1 MTRSLDAIRS
11 DFPALA
17 WPIRGK
23 PLIYLDNAATT
34 QVPRPVLD
42 RVTAHYLEGHANVY
56 RGSYALSQQASAQVE
71 QARETL
77 ARFLGAPCPESIVF
91 TSGATA
97 SINLAAQS
105 FLERQLGPGQAVVVT
120 GMEHHSNFLPWQ
132 RLCRL
137 TGAQLREAPVTG
149 DGTLDLEALGTMLDE
164 TVRLVAVCA
173 VSNVLGTVNPVET
186 ITAMAHRVGAA
197 VLVDG
202 AQAIRHQRWNLE
214 QSEID
219 FFCCSGHKMMAPTGT
234 GILYVRP
241 ERWNQMEPTI
251 LGGGMV
257 ERVFPEYVTF
267 APMPHRLEAGTPNI
281 GGILALARAADYLE
295 ELGLEELFRYERAL
309 TTQLERIL
317 SELPRVHVLGR
328 PEARIGV
335 VSVTAEDAT
344 AADLAAMMDKYG
356 VALRAG
362 SQCAQPLLRSMGLSG
377 VLRFSTAFYNTEAE
391 LEQAGQAMAHCLT
404 RLRRWAK

>member
-1 MTRSLDAIRS
+1 M
-11 DFPALA
+11 
-17 WPIRGK
+17 
-23 PLIYLDNAATT
+23 
-34 QVPRPVLD
+34 
-42 RVTAHYLEGHANVY
+42 
-56 RGSYALSQQASAQVE
+56 
-71 QARETL
+71 
-77 ARFLGAPCPESIVF
+77 
-91 TSGATA
+91 
-97 SINLAAQS
+97 
-105 FLERQLGPGQAVVVT
+105 
-120 GMEHHSNFLPWQ
+120 
-132 RLCRL
+132 
-137 TGAQLREAPVTG
+137 
-149 DGTLDLEALGTMLDE
+149 
-164 TVRLVAVCA
+164 
-173 VSNVLGTVNPVET
+173 SNVLGTVNPVET

-241 ERWNQMEPTI
+241 ERWNQMEPAI

-295 ELGLEELFRYERAL
+295 ELGLEELFRYEGEL
-309 TTQLERIL
+309 TARLENIL
-317 SELPRVHVLGR
+317 SELPGVHVLGS
-328 PEARIGV
+328 PEERVGV
-335 VSVTAEDAT
+335 VSVTAEKAT

-391 LEQAGQAMAHCLT
+391 LEQVGQAMDNCLT
-404 RLRRWAK
+404 HLRRWSQ